1 MRTSAS
7 PEVGRRALARVAA
20 KQHGVFTR
28 AQARAVNCSDS
39 VLHRLVS
46 SGEVERVHPRVYR
59 FTAAPSSLTQRAK
72 AATLYAGERAWVS
85 HRTAAFKLGMID
97 RSPGTIELISERD
110 LRGGT
115 DLKVRL
121 GRVPRSHTIVR
132 DGIPMTN
139 SIRTMVDLA
148 SVLGDER
155 LEFVLDH
162 CLYEDLSKS
171 AGLCNAQSRLAGPVG
186 VEPAY
191 SKTCF
196 VFAGKGLRFLSP
208 CSKDSFSRWCG
219 PEVSMSRT
227 NKSPWNRIPLKFG
240 AWTSSI
246 PSTRSSSRSMVVAG
260 MRDDSK
266 PGAIGTGTT

>member
-39 VLHRLVS
+39 VLYRLVS

-121 GRVPRSHTIVR
+121 GGCH
-132 DGIPMTN
+132 G
-139 SIRTMVDLA
+139 
-148 SVLGDER
+148 
-155 LEFVLDH
+155 
-162 CLYEDLSKS
+162 
-171 AGLCNAQSRLAGPVG
+171 
-186 VEPAY
+186 
-191 SKTCF
+191 
-196 VFAGKGLRFLSP
+196 
-208 CSKDSFSRWCG
+208 
-219 PEVSMSRT
+219 
-227 NKSPWNRIPLKFG
+227 
-240 AWTSSI
+240 
-246 PSTRSSSRSMVVAG
+246 STRSSG
-260 MRDDSK
+260 MES
-266 PGAIGTGTT
+266 P